1 MATISHN
8 LATRERLNI
17 FNFVTLNLDQYFMST
32 KNKIAIVTGGS
43 RGLGRDMVINLAKN
57 GNNIIFTYH
66 SNRPE
71 ADKVVSEVSALG
83 QKAIAFQLDMGNI
96 KTFDTFVERI
106 GAYLKEYVGSPKFDF
121 LINNA
126 GIGLYGSVNETTEA
140 VFDSLMNIHFKGV
153 YFLTQKLLPL
163 INDGGRIVNVS
174 SGLTRVS
181 FPNVS
186 AYASMKGAI
195 ETYTR
200 CLAKELG
207 IRQITANSIAPGAI
221 ATEFGGGSTISDENK
236 RNVVASVTALG
247 RVGEPEDVG
256 GVVAFLCSLE
266 AGWVNGQRIE
276 LSGGMMI

>member
-1 MATISHN
+1 MN
-8 LATRERLNI
+8 LKHYN
-17 FNFVTLNLDQYFMST
+17 MST
-32 KNKIAIVTGGS
+32 KSKIAVVTGGS

-66 SNRPE
+66 SNKAE
-71 ADKVVSEVSALG
+71 ADKVVTEVLALG
-83 QKAIAFQLDMGNI
+83 QKAIAYQLDVSNI
-96 KTFDTFVERI
+96 KTFDAFANEVSSHLQEH
-106 GAYLKEYVGSPKFDF
+106 EGSPNFDF

-126 GIGLYGSVNETTEA
+126 GAGVYGSVTETSEEA
-140 VFDSLMNIHFKGV
+140 FDMMMNVHFKGV

-163 INDGGRIVNVS
+163 INNGGRIINIS

-207 IRQITANSIAPGAI
+207 TRQITANTVAPGAI
-221 ATEFGGGSTISDENK
+221 ATDFGGGSNKSDENK
-236 RNVVASVTALG
+236 RSAIASVTALG
-247 RVGEPEDVG
+247 RVGEPEDIG
-256 GVVAFLCSLE
+256 GVVAFLCTPE
-266 AGWVNGQRIE
+266 AGWMNAQRIE

>member
-1 MATISHN
+1 
-8 LATRERLNI
+8 
-17 FNFVTLNLDQYFMST
+17 MST
-32 KNKIAIVTGGS
+32 KSKIAIVTGGS

-66 SNRPE
+66 TNKTE
-71 ADKVVSEVSALG
+71 ADKVVAEVLSLG
-83 QKAIAFQLDMGNI
+83 QKAIAYQLDVSNV
-96 KTFDTFVERI
+96 KTFDKFTDQVSR
-106 GAYLKEYVGSPKFDF
+106 YLNEHEGSPNFDF

-126 GIGLYGSVNETTEA
+126 GAGIYGSVTETTEEA
-140 VFDSLMNIHFKGV
+140 FDSMMNIHFKGV
-153 YFLTQKLLPL
+153 YFLTQKLLSL
-163 INDGGRIVNVS
+163 LNDGGRIINIS

-207 IRQITANSIAPGAI
+207 GRQITANTVAPGAI
-221 ATEFGGGSTISDENK
+221 ATDFGGGSNKSDENK
-236 RNVVASVTALG
+236 RNAIASVTALG
-247 RVGEPEDVG
+247 RVGEPEDIG
-256 GVVAFLCSLE
+256 GVTAFLCTPE
-266 AGWVNGQRIE
+266 AGWINGQRIE

>member
-1 MATISHN
+1 MP
-8 LATRERLNI
+8 
-17 FNFVTLNLDQYFMST
+17 T
-32 KNKIAIVTGGS
+32 KSKIAIVTGGS

-57 GNNIIFTYH
+57 GNNIIFSYH
-66 SNRPE
+66 RNKVE
-71 ADKVVSEVSALG
+71 ADKVVAEVSSLG
-83 QKAIAFQLDMGNI
+83 QKAIAYPLDLG
-96 KTFDTFVERI
+96 TAGSFDSFVNQVREH
-106 GAYLKEYVGSPKFDF
+106 LLEHEGSPNFDY

-126 GIGLYGSVNETTEA
+126 GVGLYGSVTETTEE
-140 VFDSLMNIHFKGV
+140 VFDTLMNVHFKGV

-163 INDGGRIVNVS
+163 INDGGRIVNIS

-207 IRQITANSIAPGAI
+207 SRQITANSVAPGAI
-221 ATEFGGGSTISDENK
+221 ATEFGGGSTKSDENK
-236 RNVVASVTALG
+236 RNAIASVTALG
-247 RVGEPEDVG
+247 RVGEPEDIG
-256 GVVAFLCSLE
+256 AVVAFLCTPE
-266 AGWVNGQRIE
+266 AGWMNGQRIE